1 MPDPQ
6 QSPVGPLH
14 GIRVVELSRL
24 IAGPSCAQIL
34 ADLGADV
41 VKVERSPAGDEV
53 RQTGP
58 GFVRDGEGR
67 RTSLSSLFVACNRNK
82 RSIALDFADEADLAT
97 LKALIARADV
107 FIENFKPGGLARY
120 GLDPESLSRAH
131 PLLIHLSVTGFG
143 SDSHLTD
150 RPATDGVLQAIS
162 GFQSLNGE
170 ADGPPQRASVPVVDL
185 CAGLY
190 AAVAVL
196 AALRSREVQGEPGQH
211 CDIALLD
218 SAMALV
224 ASRAIDY
231 RLTGEVPRRN
241 GNALSDSAPC
251 NVYRCRDGDMFV
263 QAAWDQRFQSLCE
276 AIGRRDLAGDPRFA
290 ARPERVRNAAELDRE
305 LADSLRHWTLADL
318 SEALSAA
325 GVIFAPVNTIDCALE
340 SEPVLERGLEREMDG
355 ARGGRVPMIA
365 SPIRLSRTPVRYRMA
380 PPEPDENRE
389 AILRDWLQD
398 LPADTRG

>member
-1 MPDPQ
+1 VPDPDQ
-6 QSPVGPLH
+6 GSVGPLD

-24 IAGPSCAQIL
+24 IAAPSCAQIL
-34 ADLGADV
+34 ADFGADV

-67 RTSLSSLFVACNRNK
+67 PTSLSSLFVACNRNK

-131 PLLIHLSVTGFG
+131 PQLIHLSVTGFG
-143 SDSHLTD
+143 SDSRLTD

-170 ADGPPQRASVPVVDL
+170 PDGTPQRSSVPVVDL

-196 AALRSREVQGEPGQH
+196 AALRSREVQGGLGQH
-211 CDIALLD
+211 CDVALLD
-218 SAMALV
+218 SAMSLV

-231 RLTGEVPRRN
+231 RLTGVVPRRK
-241 GNALSDSAPC
+241 GNALPDSAPC
-251 NVYRCRDGDMFV
+251 NVYRCRDGEMFV
-263 QAAWDQRFQSLCE
+263 QAAWDQRFHDLCK
-276 AIGRRDLAGDPRFA
+276 AIGRADLASDPRFA
-290 ARPERVRNAAELDRE
+290 VRSERVGHAEELDRE
-305 LADSLRHWTLADL
+305 LAEALQHFTLADL
-318 SEALSAA
+318 SEALAAA
-325 GVIFAPVNTIDCALE
+325 GIIFAPVNTIDRALE
-340 SEPVLERGLEREMDG
+340 SEPVRERGVEREMDDAHG
-355 ARGGRVPMIA
+355 RRVPVIA

-380 PPEPDENRE
+380 PPEPDEHRE
-389 AILRDWLQD
+389 AILRDWLGA
-398 LPADTRG
+398 PAATRG